1 MSKKRMGV
9 ILGLL
14 VFAGAASLAV
24 SRAHHAKSAVAL
36 DEGSLKSEIK
46 KVSQEIKKLSRE
58 SSQLSRPLTRFAKGR
73 VVVVDTA
80 QSRLYLLNDSK
91 VLLDAPCSTGKNLEL
106 TDPVD
111 GRSWIFK
118 TPRGGFRV
126 QTKLEKPVWR
136 KPDWAFIEEGKR
148 PPTDPSA
155 RFEAGALGDY
165 ALGFGDGYFI
175 HGTLYA
181 RSLGQNVTHGCVR
194 LGDEDLELLFRQVPA
209 GTPVVIF

>member
-1 MSKKRMGV
+1 
-9 ILGLL
+9 
-14 VFAGAASLAV
+14 LAV
-24 SRAHHAKSAVAL
+24 SRANHWKTTAPL
-36 DEGSLKSEIK
+36 DEESLKGEIK
-46 KVSQEIKKLSRE
+46 KVSLEVKKLSRE
-58 SSQLSRPLTRFAKGR
+58 SSQLSRPLARFANGR

-80 QSRLYLLNDSK
+80 KSRLYLLHDSK
-91 VLLDAPCSTGKNLEL
+91 VLLDAACSTGKNLEL

-126 QTKLEKPVWR
+126 QSKLENPVWR

-148 PPTDPSA
+148 PPKDPSA

-194 LGDEDLELLFRQVPA
+194 LGDQDLEKLFRQAPV